1 MRRPGLTLVV
11 ALASGLCVGAGAHA
25 QEDPK
30 EIKPPEMIESV
41 LRSLEAP
48 YLSDVE
54 RARLR
59 VFHGL
64 WKDSDLADPALRAQA
79 ALMLGV
85 FDDPVFDDPA
95 CPPIDRADAL
105 LCRGDLGAALAIA
118 SASEGPRAARIEAE
132 SLAGLGRFDDARDA
146 IDVLIGS
153 LGGGAGESL
162 GDPQQITELVRA
174 LMLQADLRG
183 EPAEHYTE
191 MLQLLARVH
200 QDLDRGYWP
209 ALVEESRLLLDKHN
223 AKDGQQAGVD
233 ALARNPMCAEA
244 WFLLGAW
251 AVEAMNYERAIG
263 IADRLDALAR
273 RLGADD
279 TATSPNA
286 DIIRAKAA
294 IRQNDPDA
302 ALMAL
307 TPTLARFPHMRPAL
321 AIRCAAD
328 GLSYDQQV
336 LEKSLAEYDELSPGS
351 PDALYEAGAA
361 LAERRQYDIAEDLYR
376 RASARQPNW
385 PEPIIDL
392 GLLFMQ
398 VGKDPDAL
406 ETLTRATELDPFN
419 TRAANSLTLVKDVI
433 GFDRIETD
441 HFILK
446 YQPGVDGVMAREMPE
461 LLEEMY
467 RVVTGAMKFE
477 PEHKTIIELMPDHAS
492 FAVRITGNSDVY
504 TMAASTGPLL
514 AMEAPKIGK
523 GHLAIYDWQ
532 RVVRHEYTHTVT
544 LAKTNNR
551 IPHWFTEAAAVWME
565 RGPRDYT
572 RCKLLA
578 GALASDELFSFGDL
592 SLAFVRPKGPND
604 RPLAYAQSEWMYE
617 YMVERWGEDAPLRLM
632 EGYAAG
638 KREPQLV
645 QEVLGVSTTQFMEEF
660 KEWARAQVRAWGMG
674 AEPSLEALRIKE
686 TLADDELRD
695 GVIKAL
701 KEFAL
706 ESGIRATSGAFPA
719 QFEPTLVSMT
729 PELVEYWFAMYPD
742 HPDVVELMLRVRL
755 SETDGE
761 ANEDLAPLLERYAEL
776 RPVDPLPH
784 RVLAR
789 MYLKTGRGAQAIPH
803 LEFLDVREVWADT
816 YAIELAKLYG
826 EAREWNKATA
836 KAERATHISP
846 FDPANREVAARIAIG
861 RKDFDTAERH
871 LKALIELEPNQK
883 VHIQRLEA
891 LQKMRAG
898 G

>member
-1 MRRPGLTLVV
+1 
-11 ALASGLCVGAGAHA
+11 
-25 QEDPK
+25 
-30 EIKPPEMIESV
+30 
-41 LRSLEAP
+41 
-48 YLSDVE
+48 
-54 RARLR
+54 
-59 VFHGL
+59 
-64 WKDSDLADPALRAQA
+64 
-79 ALMLGV
+79 
-85 FDDPVFDDPA
+85 
-95 CPPIDRADAL
+95 
-105 LCRGDLGAALAIA
+105 
-118 SASEGPRAARIEAE
+118 
-132 SLAGLGRFDDARDA
+132 
-146 IDVLIGS
+146 
-153 LGGGAGESL
+153 
-162 GDPQQITELVRA
+162 
-174 LMLQADLRG
+174 
-183 EPAEHYTE
+183 

-279 TATSPNA
+279 SATSPYA
-286 DIIRAKAA
+286 DIVRAKAA
-294 IRQNDPDA
+294 IRQNDPEA
-302 ALMAL
+302 ALAVL
-307 TPTLARFPHMRPAL
+307 APTLARFPHMRPAL

-328 GLSYDQQV
+328 GLSYDKDV

-398 VGKDPDAL
+398 VGKDADAL

-419 TRAANSLTLVKDVI
+419 TRAANSLTLMKDVI

-446 YQPGVDGVMAREMPE
+446 FQPGIDGVMAREMPE

-565 RGPRDYT
+565 RGPRDFT

-578 GALASDELFSFGDL
+578 GALASDELFSFSDL

-674 AEPSLEALRIKE
+674 AEPSLESLRIKE

-706 ESGIRATSGAFPA
+706 ESGHRAISGAFPA

-761 ANEDLAPLLERYAEL
+761 ANDELAPLLERYAAL

-789 MYLKTGRGAQAIPH
+789 MYLKTGRGARAIPH

-826 EAREWNKATA
+826 EAREWDKATA

-861 RKDFDTAERH
+861 RKDFETAERH

-898 G
+898 E